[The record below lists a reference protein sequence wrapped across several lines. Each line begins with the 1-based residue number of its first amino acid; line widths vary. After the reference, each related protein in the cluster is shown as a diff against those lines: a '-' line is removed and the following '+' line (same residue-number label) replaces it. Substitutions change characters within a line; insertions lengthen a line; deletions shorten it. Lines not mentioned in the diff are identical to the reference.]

1 MTRARLRT
9 GLAVLTAGA
18 ALGLGACGGDEG
30 PSQEEYADELDR
42 ICLDAEED
50 LERIGEDDA
59 QTPEDLVRQLDQQKE
74 AIEDAIEELEELERP
89 GGDAGE
95 TGERYVETLE
105 EEYRDELLPA
115 IEGLQEALRANDE
128 DRVRE
133 ATERLQD
140 IEEETESDRLA
151 EELGADRCAE

>member
-140 IEEETESDRLA
+140 IDEETESDRLA

>member
-18 ALGLGACGGDEG
+18 ALGLAACGGDEG

-140 IEEETESDRLA
+140 IDEETESDRLA